1 MLNEREKHKMETII
15 KIVKKEIT
23 IKEAMYSLNLSR
35 QQIYRL
41 TKIYKSDGEDA
52 FIHKN
57 RGKVPANKIN
67 EAIIEE
73 IKQLYLNEYYDYN
86 FEAFYDELKDNKKYK
101 GKYDISYSTLYN
113 RFLND
118 DIISPLSHKG
128 TIRLYN
134 EKMKN
139 AIQSKEKITEEKIE
153 LFQSRQISFEQA
165 HTRRSSN
172 MYGFGQE
179 VQMDACEKIW
189 FGNIITYLHLAI
201 DKGTKKVLAGWFEYE
216 EITRGYFVLLFMIL
230 INYGIPQRIK
240 TDNRTTFSNQENKVD
255 TTLFGSICKELGI
268 ELITTSNPTGKANIE
283 RENGVFKNRL
293 IAELRHEG
301 ITNIDDANKI
311 FK

>member
-1 MLNEREKHKMETII
+1 MEVKIMLNEREKHKMETII

-41 TKIYKSDGEDA
+41 TKIYKTEGEDG

-139 AIQSKEKITEEKIE
+139 AIQRK
-153 LFQSRQISFEQA
+153 
-165 HTRRSSN
+165 
-172 MYGFGQE
+172 
-179 VQMDACEKIW
+179 
-189 FGNIITYLHLAI
+189 
-201 DKGTKKVLAGWFEYE
+201 
-216 EITRGYFVLLFMIL
+216 
-230 INYGIPQRIK
+230 
-240 TDNRTTFSNQENKVD
+240 
-255 TTLFGSICKELGI
+255 
-268 ELITTSNPTGKANIE
+268 
-283 RENGVFKNRL
+283 
-293 IAELRHEG
+293 
-301 ITNIDDANKI
+301 
-311 FK
+311 